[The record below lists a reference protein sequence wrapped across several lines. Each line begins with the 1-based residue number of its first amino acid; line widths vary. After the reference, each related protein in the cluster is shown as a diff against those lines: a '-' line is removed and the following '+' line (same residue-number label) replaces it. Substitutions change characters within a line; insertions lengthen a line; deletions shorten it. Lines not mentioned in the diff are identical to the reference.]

1 MIQFS
6 IFFFFFYI
14 FVNILLVHTKKK
26 YHNLYESTI
35 FFNSLLQNFG
45 SIFSNASFNAI
56 YDFTVCSYIVSKITY
71 CASNAIYL
79 TYQNL
84 TYLS

>member
-1 MIQFS
+1 MEENFYDLVFY
-6 IFFFFFYI
+6 FFFLYFCEYFIGTY
-14 FVNILLVHTKKK
+14 KKK
-26 YHNLYESTI
+26 DHNLYESTI

-79 TYQNL
+79 TY
-84 TYLS
+84 